1 MNVYSELLEL
11 LSPRREAGETGVCFG
26 TISGVSPPKI
36 TVGER
41 QLERGLVLPR
51 GTVFREEDLGRE
63 VALLP
68 CRGGF
73 VLLFQI
79 EGGDT

>member
-11 LSPRREAGETGVCFG
+11 LSPRREAEPQVCFG
-26 TISGVSPPKI
+26 TISGVSPPQV

>member
-11 LSPRREAGETGVCFG
+11 LSPQRESEPQVCFG
-26 TISGVSPPKI
+26 TISGVSPLQI
-36 TVGER
+36 TVGDR
-41 QLERGLVLPR
+41 HLERGLLLPR
-51 GTVFREEDLGRE
+51 GTKLREEDLGRE

-73 VLLFQI
+73 LMLFEI
-79 EGGDT
+79 EEGDT

>member
-11 LSPRREAGETGVCFG
+11 LSPQREAESPVCFG
-26 TISGVSPPKI
+26 TISGVSPPRI